1 MSFWTQIANLFK
13 GGGGNRDRLLP
24 IYVLSRRCNEPIAG
38 QVDLFNELSRSEDEG
53 DHAYYTRKVLHTSGE
68 KRCFAEVEIQLWL
81 DRNKQVI
88 RHEVEGGRWLEEEEY
103 QAEWTRFHAPPPDD
117 DPQDSVEDNAEDTP
131 ASG

>member
-81 DRNKQVI
+81 RPQQAGHSARSGRRALVGRRRI
-88 RHEVEGGRWLEEEEY
+88 SGGVGRV
-103 QAEWTRFHAPPPDD
+103 
-117 DPQDSVEDNAEDTP
+117 STP
-131 ASG
+131 RPLTMTLKTV